1 MLNPT
6 NYLQRLNPALL
17 QRLRGQGAAQSAASA
32 KTQQTNP
39 YGDAFDRG
47 ANAMHRGSG
56 KARGVLA
63 RAQSEASNNFR
74 LSAHLGV
81 RSNSID
87 WDRGGRAGYSKDWVN
102 TKNDLNTFADRKWS
116 NRPDD
121 ERAANG
127 TGIPVNATLFNVGAR
142 REATVASVR
151 AETTVAGA
159 NLHGEI
165 YAGRLRGTTSMGA
178 SVDLNSMTAK
188 LDGGVRGEAHLLGVS
203 AGGSRV
209 FGGSAINTTTSV
221 RGDAYVGAEAGAKAG
236 VNFNP
241 RTGDAGV
248 SAGLD
253 AFAGAKAKGK
263 VRQSFGAAG
272 ENLGAVGVRGEAW
285 AGIGASADAS
295 AGFEDGKFKI
305 SGSIGAALGVGGKV
319 GFDLEIDVVGTAK
332 AASKVAGDAVDMA
345 SEVASDAIDMASEVA
360 GDVANAFSSGWSSI
374 KKLW

>member
-1 MLNPT
+1 MIQEKIMLNSV
-6 NYLQRLNPALL
+6 NFLQRLNPALM
-17 QRLRGQGAAQSAASA
+17 QRLRGQGAAQTAGSANA
-32 KTQQTNP
+32 QQTNR
-39 YGDAFDRG
+39 YADAFERGSSAMQRG
-47 ANAMHRGSG
+47 ASN
-56 KARGVLA
+56 A
-63 RAQSEASNNFR
+63 RAGLANAHSEAADNFR
-74 LSAHLGV
+74 LSGHLGM
-81 RSNSID
+81 RGNSID

-116 NRPDD
+116 NRPDN
-121 ERAANG
+121 EPAENG

-159 NLHGEI
+159 NLQGEI
-165 YAGRLRGTTSMGA
+165 YAGRLRGTTNMGA

-188 LDGGVRGEAHLLGVS
+188 VDAGARAEAHLLGATAS
-203 AGGSRV
+203 GSRT
-209 FGGSAINTTTSV
+209 FGGSALNTATSV

-241 RTGDAGV
+241 RTGNAGV

-253 AFAGAKAKGK
+253 AFAGAKAKGR

-319 GFDLEIDVVGTAK
+319 GFDLEVDVVGTAK
-332 AASKVAGDAVDMA
+332 AASKMASDAVDFA
-345 SEVASDAIDMASEVA
+345 GEVA
-360 GDVANAFSSGWSSI
+360 GDVANAFSSGWDSV